1 MVDAQQFSAR
11 WSTGSLIK
19 ALLLLLPSILV
30 ASVALHWP
38 AYTIR
43 FQYPVSVEQNA
54 IGSKGIPTKFSANP
68 VDGQIHLPNGK
79 HYMLDF
85 HDVDPAV
92 LTFLGTSDGN
102 AFLAQEIGRSGMTT
116 LGNQSHLLPG
126 GGLTV
131 VFLLSESHMSI
142 HTWPE
147 HSFAAL
153 DIYTCGNSMAAD
165 RLVTSMHAL
174 LRPGAAK
181 ISYIERGSDLSHSV
195 RVESYLEKMQAT
207 SPKTTEVP
215 ILLDSVRPELLTPS
229 MTADICVNA
238 DFDGGDCFLWRN
250 ASLLYSQKSEI
261 QLVEVVVR
269 QSGQRC
275 LLLDGAVQF
284 CDLADNDL
292 YTRALAEPVMQPLS
306 ARRGDVDI
314 YVIGGGDGWVAT
326 HLLAAYASAI
336 QSIRVID
343 IDPDISE
350 VTQRFFPIVNGTDSF
365 RDSRVQYIAADAA
378 LWLRDAPDA
387 SADAVII
394 DCTDYTVRI
403 AQSVMS

>member
-1 MVDAQQFSAR
+1 MEHNGIGGKGMPTQFA
-11 WSTGSLIK
+11 
-19 ALLLLLPSILV
+19 
-30 ASVALHWP
+30 
-38 AYTIR
+38 
-43 FQYPVSVEQNA
+43 
-54 IGSKGIPTKFSANP
+54 ANP

-85 HDVDPAV
+85 HDVDPAA
-92 LTFLGTSDGN
+92 LTFLETSDGN
-102 AFLAQEIGRSGMTT
+102 AFLAQEIGHSGMTI
-116 LGNQSHLLPG
+116 LGSQSHLLPG
-126 GGLTV
+126 GGLTA

-181 ISYIERGSDLSHSV
+181 VSYIERGSDLSHSV
-195 RVESYLEKMQAT
+195 RVERVEGSLEKMQAA
-207 SPKTTEVP
+207 SPEVP
-215 ILLDSVRPELLTPS
+215 ILLDSVRSELLTPP
-229 MTADICVNA
+229 MTVDICINA

-250 ASLLYSQKSEI
+250 ASLLYSQKSDI
-261 QLVEVVVR
+261 QLVEVVVQ

-284 CDLADNDL
+284 CDSADNDL
-292 YTRALAEPVMQPLS
+292 YTRALTEPVMRPLM
-306 ARRGDVDI
+306 ARSGDVDV

-326 HLLAAYASAI
+326 HLLAAYPSAI

-350 VTQRFFPIVNGTDSF
+350 VTQEFFPIVNGTDSF
-365 RDSRVQYIAADAA
+365 RDSRVQYITADAA

-403 AQSVMS
+403 VPICNVMTLRLPTGRFGSRSLHRRLLL